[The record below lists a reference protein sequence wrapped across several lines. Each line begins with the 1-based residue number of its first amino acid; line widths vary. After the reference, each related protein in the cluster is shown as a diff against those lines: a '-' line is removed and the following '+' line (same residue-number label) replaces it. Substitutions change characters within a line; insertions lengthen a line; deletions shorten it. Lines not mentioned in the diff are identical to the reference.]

1 MNDNLLML
9 KTQELVNKG
18 EPAEAMNF
26 IFDTYLEEHPEARSL
41 ELFREKV
48 SLKINTAFPNKD
60 PELIERSKLLVYAFT
75 TVIGHSEGDTAFNLV
90 LLLMHLLEKGHGESI
105 KEAIELIKLEKAS
118 KNLNLA
124 S

>member
-1 MNDNLLML
+1 MNDNLLKL

-18 EPAEAMNF
+18 KPAEAMNF

-41 ELFREKV
+41 NLFRDKV
-48 SLKINTAFPNKD
+48 AFKLNAAFPHKD
-60 PELIERSKLLVYAFT
+60 PQSTELSKLLVYAFT

-90 LLLMHLLEKGHGESI
+90 LLLIHLLEKGQHEAI
-105 KEAIELIKLEKAS
+105 KEAIEIIKLEKAS
-118 KNLNLA
+118 SNLNLA